1 MHRMVCSSP
10 LNDALIGTLLRRHR
24 HWMPEGLEN
33 KAERHAC
40 RRADMALWIWPESEG
55 KGLLASVELEGEE
68 NGCSLS
74 FSWFVI
80 ACFTWKN
87 CIFADEWRDNCI
99 TV

>member
-10 LNDALIGTLLRRHR
+10 LNDALIGTGCRKAWKIRRSGMLAAGQTWR
-24 HWMPEGLEN
+24 CGN
-33 KAERHAC
+33 GQKG
-40 RRADMALWIWPESEG
+40 EG

-80 ACFTWKN
+80 ACFT
-87 CIFADEWRDNCI
+87 
-99 TV
+99 

>member
-1 MHRMVCSSP
+1 MLAGGQTWHC
-10 LNDALIGTLLRRHR
+10 GY
-24 HWMPEGLEN
+24 GQ
-33 KAERHAC
+33 KG
-40 RRADMALWIWPESEG
+40 EG

-68 NGCSLS
+68 NGGSLS

-87 CIFADEWRDNCI
+87 CIFAGEWRDNCI

>member
-40 RRADMALWIWPESEG
+40 PGQTCRCGYGQKGEG

-80 ACFTWKN
+80 ACFT
-87 CIFADEWRDNCI
+87 
-99 TV
+99 